1 MPEKARYLQ
10 QLQTIQE
17 NLAKA
22 IRGKIQNARYELD
35 VYRSQLMASMPRE
48 KYRMM
53 EMTRQELQRRLKMAI
68 LGKVREKRGQ
78 LEALQNTLGA
88 LDIQKLLEK
97 GFAMVQKAGKT
108 VKNAGEIA
116 PEDELILWM
125 NQGKILVKVKEV
137 QSLK

>member
-1 MPEKARYLQ
+1 
-10 QLQTIQE
+10 
-17 NLAKA
+17 
-22 IRGKIQNARYELD
+22 
-35 VYRSQLMASMPRE
+35 
-48 KYRMM
+48 MM
-53 EMTRQELQRRLKMAI
+53 EMTRQEFQRRLKMAI

-88 LDIQKLLEK
+88 LDIQKILER